1 MSCAFSRKRVVVGHA
16 NLRDEVLPVELCI
29 GTETGLGRSDTG
41 TSSFVHHQGS
51 HTSATGGLE
60 ADLCLYL
67 SHLVAFSRA
76 GNGTVWNGTTPGK
89 EVHAATITHARFG
102 VHYLGQRSHATWSS
116 GCLFLSRF
124 EKKRPQN
131 DGRHT
136 RCYDNMSAT
145 AFGVVFQ
152 PLRT

>member
-1 MSCAFSRKRVVVGHA
+1 MGPAAQAHARARSFITKDSGQTRQHKCTVRPAMLLTNVSCAFSRKRVVVGHA

-29 GTETGLGRSDTG
+29 GTVTGLGRSDTG

-102 VHYLGQRSHATWSS
+102 VHYLGERSHATWSS
-116 GCLFLSRF
+116 
-124 EKKRPQN
+124 
-131 DGRHT
+131 
-136 RCYDNMSAT
+136 
-145 AFGVVFQ
+145 V
-152 PLRT
+152 